1 MSTTTTN
8 VTGELL
14 SAYAS
19 FAVSNSNAVSRIGAR
34 AMVLCR
40 FFDATLPQLTA
51 AQCDEITRIFRH
63 GVNDTMSITDD
74 VEMPSAYHTA
84 LLEQTNALLAALE
97 EQGSAR
103 R

>member
-34 AMVLCR
+34 AMVLC
-40 FFDATLPQLTA
+40 
-51 AQCDEITRIFRH
+51 
-63 GVNDTMSITDD
+63 
-74 VEMPSAYHTA
+74 
-84 LLEQTNALLAALE
+84 
-97 EQGSAR
+97 
-103 R
+103 

>member
-1 MSTTTTN
+1 
-8 VTGELL
+8 
-14 SAYAS
+14 
-19 FAVSNSNAVSRIGAR
+19 
-34 AMVLCR
+34 
-40 FFDATLPQLTA
+40 LPQLTA